1 MRNRNHWYINHQIRS
16 PKVRLIGENDEQI
29 GVVTIKKALAES
41 KNAGLDLVEVAPNAK
56 PPVAK
61 IIDFGKFKYQE
72 EKKLTKQRK
81 GSKKTEMK
89 EVRFSPFIAK
99 GDFET
104 RIVRITEFL
113 NEGNKIRIVVKFKG
127 RQMNSKP
134 FGYKL
139 IEKVILKYKDRI
151 NIDMEPKFIGRHLT
165 CVISPISKA
174 KIKRNEEKEK
184 KDNKNVETKDKKNT
198 GKKV

>member
-1 MRNRNHWYINHQIRS
+1 MRTRNHWLINHQIRS

-41 KNAGLDLVEVAPNAK
+41 KDAGLDLVEVAPNAK
-56 PPVAK
+56 PPVAR

-72 EKKLTKQRK
+72 EKKLKKQKK
-81 GSKKTEMK
+81 GSKKTDIK
-89 EVRFSPFIAK
+89 EVRFSPFIAE
-99 GDFET
+99 GDFDT
-104 RIVRITEFL
+104 RMVRITEFL

-165 CVISPISKA
+165 CVISPISKT
-174 KIKRNEEKEK
+174 KIKQNEEKEK